1 MGRRKPQ
8 GQEVKKLLLG
18 TGARVRGALSEVQGL
33 AFQPFFPSPGRLWD
47 GKQDRELIP
56 CRLVCSEEE
65 EARSF
70 NPQGNEEGGK
80 EGGKVSQTYPLIFL
94 PFVQSHKSTGR
105 GPWGQWWRWEPH
117 TTASAAA
124 PVAAPVLRRARSC
137 PPLCS
142 WDRGVTQQGGL
153 WRGA

>member
-1 MGRRKPQ
+1 MTIGTQLFSGCTEDGKEEAS

-18 TGARVRGALSEVQGL
+18 TGAGVRGALSEVQGL

-80 EGGKVSQTYPLIFL
+80 EGGKVA
-94 PFVQSHKSTGR
+94 R
-105 GPWGQWWRWEPH
+105 H
-117 TTASAAA
+117 T
-124 PVAAPVLRRARSC
+124 P
-137 PPLCS
+137 
-142 WDRGVTQQGGL
+142 
-153 WRGA
+153 